1 MLIPKLSL
9 KPIQCE
15 IGIVNEADF
24 VPIIFVNFI
33 EKPLI
38 IIIVQVIR
46 VDFYMFLMLVIVKR
60 LYNNM
65 HTDLNEFIIP

>member
-1 MLIPKLSL
+1 MLIPKFSL

-24 VPIIFVNFI
+24 VPIIFINFI

>member
-24 VPIIFVNFI
+24 VPIIFINFI